1 MKKRAL
7 FALLI
12 CVLALCLV
20 ISCKDSGGGG
30 GGGGGGDVKRPAE
43 LKLNYLRPYYLK
55 GSEESELDG
64 SLIYTDTDGKIT
76 SVNLK
81 EGIAAKTVT
90 TDFDSKAV
98 KKDAILK
105 ITYQGID
112 CTGTYSIVDI
122 DDVSLGGCYVVAMNT
137 TYDFYDVSKVLVA
150 TYTGWGDFMDY
161 SSGTMVDKTYSLGI
175 SGTTGKTIVKV
186 EGDTTTYYPDGK
198 GGLEGYFSDVD
209 LPEPEIERWYVS
221 LNKETGNRVNLH
233 AKDHYLAVRF
243 TLDGAMKMWFCTE
256 DQIMTAGVLD
266 GVKLEDIKDAD
277 SPDVIIPASQVG
289 FDNHGVRVFK
299 ATVAGKADW
308 ASNMSVYSRS
318 GDFNDSFTVVSYDG
332 DSYNGYSY
340 SMKLGPEDP

>member
-122 DDVSLGGCYVVAMNT
+122 DGVSLGGCYVVAMNT

-209 LPEPEIERWYVS
+209 LPEPEIGRWYVS
-221 LNKETGNRVNLH
+221 LNKETGSRVNEH
-233 AKDHYLAVRF
+233 ASNKYLAVRF
-243 TLDGAMKMWFCTE
+243 TLDGAMNMWFITANDDATVLALDE
-256 DQIMTAGVLD
+256 DH
-266 GVKLEDIKDAD
+266 
-277 SPDVIIPASQVG
+277 PDVTIPASQVG